1 MSGSRRWSLGW
12 PGGTG
17 AGMAE
22 PREQTKAG
30 AVERASAWMY
40 EGIWG
45 VVTGLFLV
53 PREPPLMPVVGGVEA
68 LRLKPGEAYLR
79 YRKFWFWIGLTAVD
93 VALVIFWLVI
103 AWRFPIAGVVIA
115 LPMLVLIVLPD
126 VVAYLAIHLSYDT
139 TWYVITDRSMRLRS
153 GVWTMHEMTLT
164 FENVQNVE
172 IHQGPVERH
181 FGIATLRVETAG
193 GGVTH
198 TQHGPVSAG
207 SNVGM
212 LVGLENAAEVREWV
226 MSRVRASRS
235 SGLGDEARD
244 GSHAERGAG
253 AGLDSAGAV
262 SELRRIRDV
271 LRASA

>member
-1 MSGSRRWSLGW
+1 
-12 PGGTG
+12 
-17 AGMAE
+17 MAE
-22 PREQTKAG
+22 SVRPG
-30 AVERASAWMY
+30 AVERASAWVY

-45 VVTGLFLV
+45 VVSGLLLV
-53 PREPPLMPVVGGVEA
+53 PREPPLMPTVGERSGVEV

-115 LPMLVLIVLPD
+115 IPMLVLIVLPD
-126 VVAYLAIHLSYDT
+126 VVAYVAIQLRYDT

-172 IHQGPVERH
+172 IRQGPVERH
-181 FGIATLRVETAG
+181 FGIATLQVETAG
-193 GGVTH
+193 GGVSH

-207 SNVGM
+207 NNVGR

-226 MSRVRASRS
+226 MQRVRASRS
-235 SGLGDEARD
+235 SGLGDEIRVTPA
-244 GSHAERGAG
+244 GERWSGA
-253 AGLDSAGAV
+253 ALE
-262 SELRRIRDV
+262 ELRRIRAA
-271 LRASA
+271 LE